1 MAPDFHKANL
11 AHEKSIIYFIN
22 VAILSRIVWCMKKC
36 FFYFNGTTLSQQ
48 TRIPGLWATL
58 DSKRWA
64 LNAGLWM
71 LDSGPWTLD
80 SGLWTLDS
88 GRWTLDAWLG
98 LMDTFVNWGT
108 QFLILLDVTGI
119 LWRVCSNMTCYI
131 VKEYRLK
138 KLQCEKLD

>member
-1 MAPDFHKANL
+1 
-11 AHEKSIIYFIN
+11 
-22 VAILSRIVWCMKKC
+22 MKKVLFILLMSPLC
-36 FFYFNGTTLSQQ
+36 RELFDVWKSVFSILMVLPCHSKPEFLDSGRHWTLN
-48 TRIPGLWATL
+48 TGLWT
-58 DSKRWA
+58 
-64 LNAGLWM
+64 